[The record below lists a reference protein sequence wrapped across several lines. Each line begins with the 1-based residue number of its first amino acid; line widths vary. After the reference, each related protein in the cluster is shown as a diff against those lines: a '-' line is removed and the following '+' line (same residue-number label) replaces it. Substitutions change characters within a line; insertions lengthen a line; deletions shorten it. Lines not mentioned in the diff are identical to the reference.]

1 MGDGSLNGMVS
12 ACVPTMRF
20 LWEKKELYSQATRA
34 AGVAN
39 GSTYS
44 SFLIKSN
51 HLKVA
56 GIMGEL
62 AKPPA
67 RVLTISDFHG
77 GISAKRTARPEDP
90 FCCIRG

>member
-1 MGDGSLNGMVS
+1 MVS

-56 GIMGEL
+56 GIMGKL
-62 AKPPA
+62 AKLHQQILDPLLESTA
-67 RVLTISDFHG
+67 VLHRACSG
-77 GISAKRTARPEDP
+77 P
-90 FCCIRG
+90 